1 MVADAALPRRAT
13 GEEPFS
19 FHVITLAPQRYV
31 LYRRF
36 HHMITDGRSAEEVMR
51 RIAAYYNALASGSVI
66 PEFANC
72 NFSLLYENDIKY
84 RDSSRFSS
92 DQAFWREYTAAAP
105 QSLSRRAILTPDAA
119 MNRNTQLLEKE
130 ALDQLQQQ
138 ADNIGVHRAH
148 ILAAAVALCFYSLTG
163 SEYLNF
169 SMPVTGTRERNSIGM
184 TSNVVPLIIK
194 VEPQLSPPNLSKR
207 LRPK

>member
-1 MVADAALPRRAT
+1 MGWLTGLSTLSCCGKPSMLSSKKRRLCKRILWKKTVSFINTARHAHMSRCSHSISVRNPILQAARRWMVADAALPRRAT

-51 RIAAYYNALASGSVI
+51 RIAAYYNALASGGVI

-92 DQAFWREYTAAAP
+92 DQAFGGNILP
-105 QSLSRRAILTPDAA
+105 LRR
-119 MNRNTQLLEKE
+119 R
-130 ALDQLQQQ
+130 
-138 ADNIGVHRAH
+138 VCR
-148 ILAAAVALCFYSLTG
+148 
-163 SEYLNF
+163 
-169 SMPVTGTRERNSIGM
+169 
-184 TSNVVPLIIK
+184 
-194 VEPQLSPPNLSKR
+194 VEPY
-207 LRPK
+207 

>member
-1 MVADAALPRRAT
+1 MSFNIWGYGLVDGPLDVKLLRQAIDAIVEETPALQAHFVEKDGELYQYRAPRTHEPLFTLDLSKEPDPSVRPDAGWWRMRAAAPCHGRGT
-13 GEEPFS
+13 FS

-92 DQAFWREYTAAAP
+92 DQAFGGNILP
-105 QSLSRRAILTPDAA
+105 LRR
-119 MNRNTQLLEKE
+119 R
-130 ALDQLQQQ
+130 
-138 ADNIGVHRAH
+138 VCR
-148 ILAAAVALCFYSLTG
+148 
-163 SEYLNF
+163 
-169 SMPVTGTRERNSIGM
+169 
-184 TSNVVPLIIK
+184 
-194 VEPQLSPPNLSKR
+194 VEPY
-207 LRPK
+207 

>member
-1 MVADAALPRRAT
+1 
-13 GEEPFS
+13 
-19 FHVITLAPQRYV
+19 
-31 LYRRF
+31 
-36 HHMITDGRSAEEVMR
+36 
-51 RIAAYYNALASGSVI
+51 
-66 PEFANC
+66 
-72 NFSLLYENDIKY
+72 
-84 RDSSRFSS
+84 
-92 DQAFWREYTAAAP
+92 
-105 QSLSRRAILTPDAA
+105 

-194 VEPQLSPPNLSKR
+194 VEPQLSLAEFIQKVAAEIAKVVRHQLYRGEDIRRDNGATDSAQFNPSINIVSFDHGDPFWGAAPVGIMAGIFRPAIYR
-207 LRPK
+207 LCCMKTSRRMSWTSLFLTPIMQIH

>member
-1 MVADAALPRRAT
+1 MRRCRAVPRRGT
-13 GEEPFS
+13 FS

-51 RIAAYYNALASGSVI
+51 RIAAYYNALASGGVI

-92 DQAFWREYTAAAP
+92 DQAFGGNILP
-105 QSLSRRAILTPDAA
+105 LRR
-119 MNRNTQLLEKE
+119 R
-130 ALDQLQQQ
+130 
-138 ADNIGVHRAH
+138 VCR
-148 ILAAAVALCFYSLTG
+148 
-163 SEYLNF
+163 
-169 SMPVTGTRERNSIGM
+169 
-184 TSNVVPLIIK
+184 
-194 VEPQLSPPNLSKR
+194 VEPY
-207 LRPK
+207 